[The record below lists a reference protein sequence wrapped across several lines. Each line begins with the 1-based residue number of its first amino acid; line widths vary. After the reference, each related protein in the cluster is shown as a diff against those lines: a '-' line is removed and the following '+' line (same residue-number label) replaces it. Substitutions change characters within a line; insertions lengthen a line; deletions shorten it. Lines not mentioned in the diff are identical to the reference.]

1 MSGAIMTRTEAEERV
16 VVSRAQQEQESAKRR
31 EATANRD
38 EEHRRKLGELILL
51 SLLRADG
58 RAVELH
64 DKQEEEK
71 LSVQLT
77 AMQIAEA
84 GRRRHISLQMKEQ
97 IRADRE
103 EQRGWFWEQEHLRVQ
118 IVEKHRKV
126 QIAMK
131 VGTRYAC

>member
-1 MSGAIMTRTEAEERV
+1 MTRTEAEERV

-38 EEHRRKLGELILL
+38 EEHRRKL
-51 SLLRADG
+51 
-58 RAVELH
+58 VELH

-103 EQRGWFWEQEHLRVQ
+103 EQRGWFWEQEHLR
-118 IVEKHRKV
+118 
-126 QIAMK
+126 
-131 VGTRYAC
+131 